1 MIRLILALCL
11 IAAPA
16 AAAPEA
22 WRLDAARSTVGF
34 TYDFAQGDNRGTM
47 PVKSA
52 DMRIDLRD
60 LGASRVDVTLD
71 ASGARAGFF
80 LATQAMRGPLGLD
93 TAQHPEIR
101 FRSTRITGTL
111 AAARIEG
118 LLTVR
123 GISRPVTLRAG
134 LYRTPETD
142 PARLDRLTVLLTG
155 EIDRHAF
162 GASGFPDLVGPTI
175 ALRIL
180 ARMER

>member
-1 MIRLILALCL
+1 MH
-11 IAAPA
+11 
-16 AAAPEA
+16 
-22 WRLDAARSTVGF
+22 
-34 TYDFAQGDNRGTM
+34 
-47 PVKSA
+47 
-52 DMRIDLRD
+52 IDLRD
-60 LGASRVDVTLD
+60 IRASEVEVTLD

-93 TAQHPEIR
+93 TGRYPEIR
-101 FRSTRITGTL
+101 FRSTRISGTL

-123 GISRPVTLRAG
+123 GVTRPVTLRAG

-162 GASGFPDLVGPTI
+162 GASGFPDLVGPLI
-175 ALRIL
+175 DLRIV
-180 ARMER
+180 ARIER

>member
-11 IAAPA
+11 ATTA
-16 AAAPEA
+16 AAAPET
-22 WRLDAARSTVGF
+22 WRLDAARSIVGF
-34 TYDFAQGDNRGTM
+34 TYGFAEGDNRGTM

-52 DMRIDLRD
+52 AMRLDLRD
-60 LGASRVDVTLD
+60 LGASAVEVALD
-71 ASGARAGFF
+71 ATGARAGFF
-80 LATQAMRGPLGLD
+80 LATQAMRGPQVLD

-101 FRSTRITGTL
+101 FRSTRISGTL

-123 GISRPVTLRAG
+123 GITRPVTLHAG

-142 PARLDRLTVLLTG
+142 PATLDRLTVLLTG

-175 ALRIL
+175 TLRIL